1 MTLWFVL
8 LIVLSLAV
16 AFGLLIRRLS
26 SRADSPVQ
34 ADEWL
39 DTFAIETY
47 APLGRLM
54 DDADYEFLARQ
65 PGYTP
70 SIARVLRAERRK
82 VLTGY
87 LRLLVR
93 DFNNLLA
100 FAKTMLVQ
108 SGEDQPEFATS
119 LLREQARFYFL
130 ICVVYCDVRLSA
142 FGAGRKRVDELVT
155 SLGRMQERLR
165 FSADAA

>member
-1 MTLWFVL
+1 MALLFVV

-16 AFGLLIRRLS
+16 AFGILFHRLS
-26 SRADSPVQ
+26 SRVDSPAQ

-39 DTFAIETY
+39 ERFAIETY

-54 DDADYEFLARQ
+54 DEADYEFLARQ

-82 VLTGY
+82 VLAGY

-100 FAKTMLVQ
+100 FAKMMLVQ
-108 SGEDQPEFATS
+108 AGEDQPEFATS
-119 LLREQARFYFL
+119 LFREQARFYFL
-130 ICVVYCDVRLSA
+130 ICVVYCDLRLPA
-142 FGAGRKRVDELVT
+142 FGAGRARVDELVR

-165 FSADAA
+165 VTAEAA